1 MKMIRIEVTDRDGRQ
16 HTLEASPGASLMETL
31 RDADM
36 GIEAICG
43 GQCACATCHCY
54 LEANWFQKLDPA
66 GEDERDLIGYL
77 DAFDEARSRLTCQ
90 IEVTDALDGLELVVA
105 PEE

>member
-1 MKMIRIEVTDRDGRQ
+1 MVVLMVTDRDGRQ
-16 HTLEASPGASLMETL
+16 HTLEADTGASLMEVL

-54 LEANWFQKLDPA
+54 IDAAWAQKLGRA
-66 GEDERDLIGYL
+66 SEDELELVSYL
-77 DAFDEARSRLTCQ
+77 DAFDAGRSRLTCQ
-90 IEVTDALDGLELVVA
+90 IQVTDALDGLQLTVA